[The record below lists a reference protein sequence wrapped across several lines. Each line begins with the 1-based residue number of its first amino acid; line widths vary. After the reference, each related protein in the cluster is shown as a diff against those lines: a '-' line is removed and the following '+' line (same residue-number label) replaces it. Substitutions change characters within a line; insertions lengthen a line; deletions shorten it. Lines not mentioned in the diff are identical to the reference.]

1 MGKIKLYRVQSVYS
15 NGMESMLQPPRP
27 FVFENTIVSVT
38 SGNLSEEWRKWKNA
52 FLIYYEACELSK
64 KDAKVQI
71 NILLHVIGEKCRD
84 VYNQFGV
91 PCKTLQEVF
100 TNFDGFFLPKK
111 NLTIE
116 RHKFFTREQGR
127 SESVEQYVFELNK
140 MAAKCEFK
148 DLCKD
153 LIRDRLICGLI
164 NGTLRER
171 LLREPDLTLHK
182 AVEICSVAELSREH
196 AVTLKTEN
204 TEHNVHEIV
213 DRKDD
218 SHSDSAGIN
227 LIRRRN
233 AHESQR
239 SLPPRRSRTR
249 GARAQWPR
257 AGPSGARH
265 GYSANPGHS
274 GKDQQRAQQQDRTW
288 SYVPTNRGCLQC
300 GNVHRKYN
308 CPAYGQQCVRCKRMN
323 HYSRMCRV
331 YEVQEEPSDQ
341 VKHNIYNCKDWL
353 VQLKIRGININFKL
367 DTGAD
372 VNVLPQKYLKTMRI
386 EEKELTKTKLK
397 LQGYSGSNISV
408 IGKCFLKFKH
418 RSTDYILQFIVVDS
432 DSAPI
437 LGRSSCEELNLVKR
451 VWSIN
456 LKNKSNENILEEYP
470 DVFQGIG
477 CLPGKYKIELKHN
490 IQPVVH
496 APRKLPV
503 ALKSQIKNKIDE
515 MLAQGIIAKVEG
527 PTDWVSSMT
536 VVKKPNGDLRI
547 CLDPQDL
554 NKAIRREHFKLPTL
568 EEIISNLSGATYFS
582 TLDAKHGFWQVALHE
597 DSTDLCTFNT
607 AFGRY
612 KFLRMPYGISS
623 ASEIFHKKL
632 SEHFDDIEGVIQFID
647 DILIYGKTKE
657 IHDQRLRAVLKRCQE
672 INIKLNRDKCK
683 IGLSELKYLGHKI
696 TQNGI
701 KPDESHVS
709 AIKNMPRPLNIKD
722 VERFL
727 GLVTYVGKFVPNLS
741 EKTFLL
747 RELLRKDVEWHWNER
762 HEKCFTDIK
771 EYLINPP
778 VLQYYNLEKP
788 VVISVDSSK
797 NGMGACIL
805 QNNLPV
811 AYASRSLSKAE
822 QSYAQIEKELLA
834 CVFACERFYTYIYGR
849 TDVVIET
856 DHKPLVSIIN
866 KPLASAPARLQRM
879 LLRLQPYSFKLV
891 YKPGRYLFIADTLSR
906 AVAPG
911 ESEAS
916 SPRDHLDAQAQV
928 CALTSSNPLTD
939 THFLEIQKC
948 TQQDSVLM
956 QLSKEIKRGWPT
968 HKADVDT
975 VLKPYWDVRDELTLA
990 FGIVWKGNKVVIPQ
1004 CMRPEMLRKI
1014 HITHLGIE
1022 KCKLR
1027 AREIMYWPNMNSQ
1040 LTDYLSRCQACL
1052 THRKQN
1058 TREPLISHE
1067 VPQRAWCK
1075 VGTDI
1080 FHYNNESFLIV
1091 MDYFSKFVEIFK
1103 LKTMK
1108 SEYIINKLKELFTR
1122 QGIPETVMSDNGP
1135 EFSSEKFAQF
1145 SKQWNFQHVTSS
1157 PGFAQS
1163 NGQIER
1169 GIQIIKNIMKKT
1181 SYERT
1186 DFNMALLEY
1195 YNTPISSEIASPAE
1209 LLYNRKLRSIVP
1221 CPLNLLQPKIHKG
1234 TRELLQQRQQLQ
1246 KSYYDKRAKYLKPL
1260 QVGQKAKVR
1269 VKNHWVSCTVVKP
1282 LGIRSYVVKLLSG
1295 RTLRRNRKH
1304 LILDSQ
1310 HRVDSSPGTC
1320 FNYDDIT
1327 VNNAQLADTAARAHA
1342 NGSSPNQNAQPMQNN
1357 VNINNNVFY
1366 RTRFGREVRPPDRW
1380 GYPAPT

>member
-1 MGKIKLYRVQSVYS
+1 
-15 NGMESMLQPPRP
+15 MESMLQPPRP
-27 FVFENTIVSVT
+27 FVFENNIVSVT
-38 SGNLSEEWRKWKNA
+38 SGNLSEDWRKWKNS

-84 VYNQFGV
+84 VYDQFGGSF
-91 PCKTLQEVF
+91 KSLDEVL
-100 TNFDGFFLPKK
+100 TKFDGFFLPKK

-116 RHKFFTREQGR
+116 RHKFFTREQGQ

-140 MAAKCEFK
+140 MAVKCEFK
-148 DLCKD
+148 DLCTD
-153 LIRDRLICGLI
+153 LIRDRLICGIL

-171 LLREPDLTLHK
+171 LLREPDLTLQK
-182 AVEICSVAELSREH
+182 ALEICSLAELSREH
-196 AVTLKTEN
+196 ALTLKSEN
-204 TEHNVHEIV
+204 AEHNIHEIV
-213 DRKDD
+213 DRKGDFRKD
-218 SHSDSAGIN
+218 SDEKN
-227 LIRRRN
+227 LLHQISEY
-233 AHESQR
+233 ASPT
-239 SLPPRRSRTR
+239 LPQPSRQRTR
-249 GARAQWPR
+249 GVRPQRPR
-257 AGPSGARH
+257 AGPSRAHHGQATNP
-265 GYSANPGHS
+265 GYS
-274 GKDQQRAQQQDRTW
+274 GKNQQRLQQQDRTW
-288 SYVPTNRGCLQC
+288 SYAPTNRGCLQC
-300 GNVHRKYN
+300 GGVHRRYN

-331 YEVQEEPSDQ
+331 YEVHEEPSDQ
-341 VKHNIYNCKDWL
+341 VKHNNHNCKDWL
-353 VQLKIRGININFKL
+353 VQLKIHGVYINFKL

-372 VNVLPQKYLKTMRI
+372 VNVLPQKFLKTMRVEKKQLI
-386 EEKELTKTKLK
+386 ETNLK
-397 LQGYSGSNISV
+397 LQSYAGSSIPV
-408 IGKCFLKFKH
+408 LGKCFLKFKH
-418 RSTDYILQFIVVDS
+418 RSTDYILQFIVVAS
-432 DSAPI
+432 DSVPV

-451 VWSIN
+451 VWAI
-456 LKNKSNENILEEYP
+456 NKSNENILQEFP

-477 CLPGKYKIELKHN
+477 CLPGKYKIELKPN
-490 IQPVVH
+490 VQPVVH

-503 ALKSQIKNKIDE
+503 ALKDQIKNKLDE
-515 MLAQGIIAKVEG
+515 MLSQGIIAKVEG

-536 VVKKPNGDLRI
+536 VVKKPNGDLRL

-568 EEIISNLSGATYFS
+568 EEIISNLSGAKYFS
-582 TLDAKHGFWQVALHE
+582 TLDAKHGFWQVALH
-597 DSTDLCTFNT
+597 DNSTDLCTFNT

-612 KFLRMPYGISS
+612 TFLRMPYGISS

-647 DILIYGKTKE
+647 DILIYGQTKE
-657 IHDQRLRAVLKRCQE
+657 IHDQRLRSVLKRCQE
-672 INIKLNRDKCK
+672 INIKLNREKCK

-696 TQNGI
+696 TPNGI

-709 AIKNMPRPLNIKD
+709 AIKNMPMPLNVKD

-741 EKTFLL
+741 EKTSPL

-762 HEKCFTDIK
+762 HEQCFQNIK

-778 VLQYYNLEKP
+778 VLQYYNVEKP

-834 CVFACERFYTYIYGR
+834 CVFACERFYTYIYGKS
-849 TDVVIET
+849 DVVIET

-891 YKPGRYLFIADTLSR
+891 YKPGKYLFIADTLSR

-911 ESEAS
+911 DSEESP
-916 SPRDHLDAQAQV
+916 PRDHFDAQAQV
-928 CALTSSNPLTD
+928 CALICSNPLTD
-939 THFLEIQKC
+939 THFLQIQKC
-948 TQQDSVLM
+948 TQLDNELM
-956 QLSKEIKRGWPT
+956 QLSKKIKHGWPT
-968 HKADVDT
+968 HKADVDN

-1004 CMRPEMLRKI
+1004 SMRQEMLRKI

-1040 LTDYLSRCQACL
+1040 LADYLSRCQACL
-1052 THRKQN
+1052 TYRKQN

-1067 VPQRAWCK
+1067 VPARAWCK

-1080 FHYNNESFLIV
+1080 FHYNSESFLIV
-1091 MDYFSKFVEIFK
+1091 IDYFSKFVEIFK
-1103 LKTMK
+1103 LKSMR
-1108 SEYIINKLKELFTR
+1108 SEEVINKLKGLFTR

-1135 EFSSEKFAQF
+1135 EFSSEKFRQF
-1145 SKQWNFQHVTSS
+1145 SKQWNFQHHTSS
-1157 PGFAQS
+1157 PGYAQS

-1169 GIQIIKNIMKKT
+1169 AIQTIKNIMKKT
-1181 SYERT
+1181 SYERS
-1186 DFNMALLEY
+1186 DFNMAMLEY
-1195 YNTPISSEIASPAE
+1195 YNTPISSEIPSPAE
-1209 LLYNRKLRSIVP
+1209 LLYNRKLRSTVP
-1221 CPLNLLQPKIHKG
+1221 CPPNLLQPKIHRG
-1234 TRELLQQRQQLQ
+1234 TSEKLRQRQQSQ
-1246 KSYYDKRAKYLKPL
+1246 KTFYDQRSKYLKPL
-1260 QVGQKAKVR
+1260 QSGQKVKVR
-1269 VKNHWVSCTVVKP
+1269 VNNNWASCTVVKP
-1282 LGIRSYVVKLLSG
+1282 LGMRSYLVKLLSG
-1295 RTLRRNRKH
+1295 NTLRRNRKH
-1304 LILDSQ
+1304 LIIDSQ
-1310 HRVDSSPGTC
+1310 HRVDRSPGTC
-1320 FNYDDIT
+1320 FNYDDIV
-1327 VNNAQLADTAARAHA
+1327 VNNAQLIEPPARAHA
-1342 NGSSPNQNAQPMQNN
+1342 NGSSPKENAQQSMQNI
-1357 VNINNNVFY
+1357 VNTNVFY

-1380 GYPAPT
+1380 GYTAPP